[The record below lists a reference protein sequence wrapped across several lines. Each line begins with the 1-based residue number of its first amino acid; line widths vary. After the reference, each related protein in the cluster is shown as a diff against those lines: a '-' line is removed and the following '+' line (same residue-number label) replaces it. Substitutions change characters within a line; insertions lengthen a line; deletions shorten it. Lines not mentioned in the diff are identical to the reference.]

1 MKSVAV
7 LYSGGKDST
16 FAIDLLR
23 RDGFQV
29 SCLITL
35 FSENPDSYMLHTANI
50 NLVQLSSRA
59 LKIPLVSGRTKGNK
73 EEELLDIKEA

>member
-1 MKSVAV
+1 MLLSGEFIMRQSNKRFRQFSVLMKSVAV

-35 FSENPDSYMLHTANI
+35 FSENPDSYMLHTANL
-50 NLVQLSSRA
+50 NLV
-59 LKIPLVSGRTKGNK
+59 
-73 EEELLDIKEA
+73 ELHQGL